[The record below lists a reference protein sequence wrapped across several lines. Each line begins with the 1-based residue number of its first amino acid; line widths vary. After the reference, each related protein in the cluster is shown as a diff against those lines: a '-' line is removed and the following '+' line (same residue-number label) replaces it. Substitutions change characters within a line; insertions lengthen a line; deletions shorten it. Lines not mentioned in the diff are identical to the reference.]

1 MLGLILGNFAYICIL
16 NILKSLGQTNGKKTY
31 LLNIH
36 EQILASARHTI
47 ETERDAVADLAP
59 LLDHEFTD
67 AVNLIFN
74 SVGRV
79 ILTGIGKSAIIA
91 QKIVATLN
99 STGTP
104 SIFMHAADAIHGDLG
119 TIVKNDIVIC
129 ISKSGNSP
137 EIKVLVPLIK
147 KMGNSLIALTGSRN
161 SFLGL
166 QADFVIHAKAENEAC
181 PHNLAPTTSTTTQL
195 VMGDAIAIALLEL
208 HGFTTKDFAKYHPG
222 GTLGKKLYLQVK
234 DIVKLHD
241 RPVISPGASVKDVI
255 IEISKKM
262 LGVTAVVDNN
272 RLLGVVT
279 DGDIRRMLE
288 KNDILTGLTA
298 RDIMNTN
305 PKVVNENEMAV
316 TAMDILE
323 NNSIS
328 QLLAIDDDGRYTGV
342 IHLHDLI
349 KEGII

>member
-1 MLGLILGNFAYICIL
+1 M
-16 NILKSLGQTNGKKTY
+16 
-31 LLNIH
+31 NIH
-36 EQILASARHTI
+36 EQILASARQTI
-47 ETERDAVADLAP
+47 ETERDAIAHLGTLIDQ
-59 LLDHEFTD
+59 EFAD
-67 AVNLIFN
+67 AVALIFN
-74 SVGRV
+74 SEGRI

-104 SIFMHAADAIHGDLG
+104 AIFMHAADAIHGDLG
-119 TIVKNDIVIC
+119 TVREKDIVIC

-147 KMGNSLIALTGSRN
+147 KMGNTLIALTANRT
-161 SFLGL
+161 SFLGGHSN
-166 QADFVIHAKAENEAC
+166 FIIHAKAEKEAC

-208 HGFTTKDFAKYHPG
+208 HGFTSTDFARYHPG

-234 DIVKLHD
+234 DIVQLHE
-241 RPVISPGASVKDVI
+241 RPMVRPDAPVKEVIV
-255 IEISKKM
+255 EISKKM
-262 LGVTAVVDNN
+262 LGVAAVVDKNM
-272 RLLGVVT
+272 LIGVVT

-298 RDIMNTN
+298 KDIMSKN
-305 PKVVNENEMAV
+305 PKLVNENEMAV
-316 TAMDILE
+316 AAMDILE
-323 NNSIS
+323 NHSIS
-328 QLLAIDDDGRYTGV
+328 QLLAVDDNGRYTGV